1 MSEKTMNMQPE
12 KQVTGHAP
20 VSRRVVL
27 GGAVAAGTALALGGA
42 SVVLGSSNAFAE
54 AAGSAAASAA
64 FLQVSEFVTGGKPL
78 APALAAR
85 FQATL
90 MKLDP
95 GFSAGFAALQTY
107 MAGAGAADIDELLAR
122 PDLSEPLK
130 KSITQIVSAWYL
142 GIVSNDTDAEL
153 VSYADALMYRPTIDV
168 IVVPS
173 YGGGPDSWGQ
183 KPPVSTVSNAVLAA
197 ALVEK
202 KNTP

>member
-1 MSEKTMNMQPE
+1 MSEKTMNMQAE
-12 KQVTGHAP
+12 KPVAGQAP

-27 GGAVAAGTALALGGA
+27 GGAVAAGTALAFGGA
-42 SVVLGSSNAFAE
+42 AVLGSSNAFAT
-54 AAGSAAASAA
+54 AAGSAAASAE
-64 FLQVSEFVTGGKPL
+64 FLRVSEFVTGGKPL

-85 FQATL
+85 FQASL
-90 MKLDP
+90 VKLDP

-107 MAGAGAADIDELLAR
+107 VAGAGAANIDDLLER

-153 VSYADALMYRPTIDV
+153 VSYAEALMYRPTIDV

-202 KNTP
+202 KKTP